1 MRLLPQIAQRSLMI
15 PVPIPL
21 GRKTG
26 ILLERGPCVFN
37 IPGSLVLCGHKD
49 LHDPNTNQRLYAI
62 HLDGAFLTEEAV
74 KLRAKTQLGI
84 VVHAMNT
91 ALRSSSHIHDH
102 KDGQMD
108 AIPSHEL

>member
-26 ILLERGPCVFN
+26 VLLERGPCVFN

-62 HLDGAFLTEEAV
+62 HLGGAFLTEEAV
-74 KLRAKTQLGI
+74 KLRAKTRLGI
-84 VVHAMNT
+84 VVHACDPGT
-91 ALRSSSHIHDH
+91 WAEVHVRPGLCEFEISLS
-102 KDGQMD
+102 Q
-108 AIPSHEL
+108 